1 MSDGQE
7 PEIMPENQESQNAE
21 AESEPRKIAKT
32 QLEVSRPQLGA
43 DKKPRVAKTILETD
57 ISKIQEMAIKAAQEA
72 PQNAG
77 NSVSEGGPAV
87 SPPPE
92 PRRVAKTMLET
103 NLTPFNRKVA
113 KTLLEM
119 QIPKE
124 ENENEEPR
132 KPQRKTRKIAKTV
145 AMRTRSD
152 IESAVL
158 AATQSQEE
166 PIVPDNE
173 YLTTGQGETVQ
184 ANLSV
189 SGRTPVAKTM
199 LDHDM
204 MAQAVSKSFVLK
216 ESRVK
221 EIIKEKAKE
230 PVKTIVPVDCEK
242 KAMPC
247 KFTWA
252 ENDPR
257 ERFKH
262 CTVCQAAVYNFS
274 GLEMPEAEVII
285 FQRENLK
292 KFTLYKRDDGKFMT
306 RDCPRQVKKKRDQ
319 LLLIAGSIMLVA
331 TILTFLAMMPP
342 PPRPAHS
349 DDSPTHHGT
358 TAGSDTSPLS
368 KSGKPATTTPT
379 TTTTTASD
387 GVSHWHEGDAVP
399 VSPNSPDQQT
409 IAPMQEPKLDKR
421 DESGEFW
428 NVDPNEAAQG
438 QYKQEDKR
446 P

>member
-1 MSDGQE
+1 MSEGQE
-7 PEIMPENQESQNAE
+7 PELNPENQESQNSE
-21 AESEPRKIAKT
+21 TEPRKVAKT
-32 QLEVSRPQLGA
+32 QLEISKPSLDAG
-43 DKKPRVAKTILETD
+43 KKPRVAKTILETD
-57 ISKIQEMAIKAAQEA
+57 ISKIQELAMQAAQES
-72 PQNAG
+72 
-77 NSVSEGGPAV
+77 NSSPAQ
-87 SPPPE
+87 E
-92 PRRVAKTMLET
+92 PRRVAKTMLEIDK
-103 NLTPFNRKVA
+103 KVA

-124 ENENEEPR
+124 EKADDEPR

-173 YLTTGQGETVQ
+173 YLTVSQNDTVP
-184 ANLSV
+184 ANLSA
-189 SGRTPVAKTM
+189 SGRMPVAKTM

-262 CTVCQAAVYNFS
+262 CNVCQAAVYNFS

-306 RDCPRQVKKKRDQ
+306 RDCPRQVKRKRDQ
-319 LLLIAGSIMLVA
+319 FLLIGGSVVLVA

-342 PPRPAHS
+342 PPRPAHN
-349 DDSPTHHGT
+349 DDSPTHHSASGPNAGT
-358 TAGSDTSPLS
+358 DASPNAGPNAGGNTNTGHPTGGAL
-368 KSGKPATTTPT
+368 PT
-379 TTTTTASD
+379 TKD
-387 GVSHWHEGDAVP
+387 GVTHWHEGDAMP
-399 VSPNSPDQQT
+399 ASPNSPSQQT
-409 IAPMQEPKLDKR
+409 IAPVEEPKLDKR

-428 NVDPNEAAQG
+428 NVDPNEAPQG
-438 QYKQEDKR
+438 QFKREDRR

>member
-1 MSDGQE
+1 M
-7 PEIMPENQESQNAE
+7 
-21 AESEPRKIAKT
+21 AKT
-32 QLEVSRPQLGA
+32 QLEISKPNLNANPGPDA
-43 DKKPRVAKTILETD
+43 TKPRIAKTLLETD
-57 ISKIQEMAIKAAQEA
+57 ISKIQELAAQA
-72 PQNAG
+72 AQP
-77 NSVSEGGPAV
+77 VT
-87 SPPPE
+87 PE
-92 PRRVAKTMLET
+92 EKAQRRVAKTMLET
-103 NLTPFNRKVA
+103 NISPFNRKVA
-113 KTLLEM
+113 KTLLEIDKASPS
-119 QIPKE
+119 QE
-124 ENENEEPR
+124 LDAPR

-158 AATQSQEE
+158 AATQSREE

-173 YLTTGQGETVQ
+173 YLTVDQGGTVPAALGQ
-184 ANLSV
+184 
-189 SGRTPVAKTM
+189 SGRMPVAKTM

-242 KAMPC
+242 KALTC

-262 CTVCQAAVYNFS
+262 CNICQAAVYNFS

-292 KFTLYKRDDGKFMT
+292 KFTLYKREDGKFMT

-319 LLLIAGSIMLVA
+319 IIMLAGSVILVA
-331 TILTFLAMMPP
+331 TILTMLAMMPP
-342 PPRPAHS
+342 PPRPAHN
-349 DDSPTHHGT
+349 DDSPTSRGASGGIAGGAQNG
-358 TAGSDTSPLS
+358 AGSPSSPTS
-368 KSGKPATTTPT
+368 GHAATT
-379 TTTTTASD
+379 SD
-387 GVSHWHEGDAVP
+387 GVTHWHEGDAKP
-399 VSPNSPDQQT
+399 ASPNSPNQQT
-409 IAPMQEPKLDKR
+409 IAPVPEPKLDKR

-428 NVDPNEAAQG
+428 NVDPNEEAQG
-438 QYKQEDKR
+438 QYKHEDKR

>member
-1 MSDGQE
+1 M
-7 PEIMPENQESQNAE
+7 
-21 AESEPRKIAKT
+21 AKT
-32 QLEVSRPQLGA
+32 QLEISKPDLNQS
-43 DKKPRVAKTILETD
+43 KPRVAKTLLETD
-57 ISKIQEMAIKAAQEA
+57 ISRIQELAAQSAQSAA
-72 PQNAG
+72 PAQ
-77 NSVSEGGPAV
+77 PAT
-87 SPPPE
+87 PE
-92 PRRVAKTMLET
+92 EKAPRRVAKTMLET
-103 NLTPFNRKVA
+103 NINPFKINRKVA
-113 KTLLEM
+113 KTLLE
-119 QIPKE
+119 I
-124 ENENEEPR
+124 ENTSPSQELDAPR

-158 AATQSQEE
+158 AATQSQEA
-166 PIVPDNE
+166 PIVPDSENE
-173 YLTTGQGETVQ
+173 H
-184 ANLSV
+184 LSV
-189 SGRTPVAKTM
+189 DQSGSVPAALGQSARTPVAKTM

-221 EIIKEKAKE
+221 DIIKEKAKE

-242 KAMPC
+242 KALTC

-262 CTVCQAAVYNFS
+262 CTICQAAVYNFS

-292 KFTLYKRDDGKFMT
+292 KFTLYKREDGKFMT

-319 LLLIAGSIMLVA
+319 IIMIGGSVILIA
-331 TILTFLAMMPP
+331 TILTMLAMMPP
-342 PPRPAHS
+342 PPRPAHD
-349 DDSPTHHGT
+349 DDSPTKGRT
-358 TAGSDTSPLS
+358 AVGDSPTSSGTAGGAKNSTGSTASPTS
-368 KSGKPATTTPT
+368 GHAATT
-379 TTTTTASD
+379 SD
-387 GVSHWHEGDAVP
+387 GVTHWHEGDAKP
-399 VSPNSPDQQT
+399 ASPNSPSQET
-409 IAPMQEPKLDKR
+409 IAPVQEPKLDKR

-428 NVDPNEAAQG
+428 NVDPNEEAQG
-438 QYKQEDKR
+438 QYKHEDKR